1 MSWFNRNI
9 VQAISGML
17 FGHGGNIDYVQPGT
31 SFRRVHED
39 DLVETAE
46 VESVGTD
53 RYGIPH
59 VKFKVIFS
67 RANRFSYEEGTRML
81 ALRTFAE
88 RYKEQVDEQYQ
99 ESAPVVP
106 A

>member
-1 MSWFNRNI
+1 MSWFNLKDG
-9 VQAISGML
+9 QTL
-17 FGHGGNIDYVQPGT
+17 FGALFGPPKRMDFVQPGT
-31 SFRRVHED
+31 SFRFVHED
-39 DLVETAE
+39 NLVETAK
-46 VESVGTD
+46 VEAVAAD

-67 RANRFSYEEGTRML
+67 RANRFIYEEGTRLL

-88 RYKEQVDEQYQ
+88 RYKEQIPDPYPEQ
-99 ESAPVVP
+99 SPVAP